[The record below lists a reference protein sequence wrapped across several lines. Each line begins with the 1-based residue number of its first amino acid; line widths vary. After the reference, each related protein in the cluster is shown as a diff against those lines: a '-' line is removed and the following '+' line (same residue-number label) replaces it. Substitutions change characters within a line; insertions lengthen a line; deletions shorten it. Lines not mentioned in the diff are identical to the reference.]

1 MEALLQ
7 FLPCLYAFVACA
19 GFCILFNIHGG
30 GILFCSL
37 GGALGWLAYLLAEGP
52 AGGNDMIQSLVASL
66 VLSTYAEVMARIRK
80 YPTTSYVIIA
90 CLPLVPGAGIYYT
103 MEYAVAG
110 ETELFLSSFLH
121 TLGLA
126 GAMAL
131 GILLVGSLVR
141 LITAGVRQ
149 RRERKE

>member
-1 MEALLQ
+1 MD
-7 FLPCLYAFVACA
+7 FLPCLYAMAACA
-19 GFCILFNIHGG
+19 GFCILFNIHRA
-30 GILFCSL
+30 GIFFCSL
-37 GGALGWLAYLLAEGP
+37 GGGLGWLAYLLSAGP
-52 AGGNDMIQSLVASL
+52 AGGNDMVQSLVASL
-66 VLSTYAEVMARIRK
+66 VIAAYAEIMARIRK

-110 ETELFLSSFLH
+110 ETDLFLSSFLH

-126 GAMAL
+126 GSMAL

-141 LITAGVRQ
+141 LITAGRQ
-149 RRERKE
+149 RRKE

>member
-1 MEALLQ
+1 MD
-7 FLPCLYAFVACA
+7 FLPCLYAVVACA
-19 GFCILFNIHGG
+19 GFCILFNIHRA
-30 GILFCSL
+30 GIFFCSL
-37 GGALGWLAYLLAEGP
+37 GGGLGWLAYLLSAGP
-52 AGGNDMIQSLVASL
+52 AGGNDMVQSLVASL
-66 VLSTYAEVMARIRK
+66 VIAAYAEIMARIRK

-110 ETELFLSSFLH
+110 QTDLFLSSFLH

-126 GAMAL
+126 GSMAL

-141 LITAGVRQ
+141 LITAGRQ
-149 RRERKE
+149 RRKE

>member
-1 MEALLQ
+1 MERLLE
-7 FLPCLYAFVACA
+7 FLPCVYAFVACA
-19 GFCILFNIHGG
+19 GFCVLFNIHGP
-30 GILFCSL
+30 GIFFCSL
-37 GGALGWLAYLLAEGP
+37 GGALGWLAYLLAKGP

-66 VLSTYAEVMARIRK
+66 VIAAYAEMMARIRK
-80 YPTTSYVIIA
+80 YPTTSYVLIA

-110 ETELFLSSFLH
+110 ETDLFLSSFLH

-126 GAMAL
+126 GSMAL

-141 LITAGVRQ
+141 LITTGWRQ
-149 RRERKE
+149 HRRKE

>member
-1 MEALLQ
+1 METLIR
-7 FLPCLYAFVACA
+7 FLPCLYAFLACA

-30 GILFCSL
+30 GIFFCSF
-37 GGALGWLAYLLAEGP
+37 GGALGWFAYLLAEGP

-66 VLSTYAEVMARIRK
+66 VLSAYAEIMARVRK
-80 YPTTSYVIIA
+80 YPTTSYVLIA

-110 ETELFLSSFLH
+110 ETDLFLSSFLH

-131 GILLVGSLVR
+131 GILLVGSLLR
-141 LITAGVRQ
+141 LITAGRRQ